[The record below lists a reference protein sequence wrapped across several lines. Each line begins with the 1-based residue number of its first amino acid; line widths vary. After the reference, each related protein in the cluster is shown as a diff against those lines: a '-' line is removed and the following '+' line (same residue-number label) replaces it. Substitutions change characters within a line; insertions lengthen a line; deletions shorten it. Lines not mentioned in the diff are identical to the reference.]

1 MVHGPY
7 PPKTSVHTPFS
18 WHGIPTHECASAHRR
33 SSGAN
38 ANAACQRNVPR
49 ARSWTGRGR
58 RGAMPKNCE
67 VAHSAP
73 HRPARTDRKAVR
85 RHARS
90 VRLLSVTCIAVEV
103 RDLAK
108 RTHTHVAPMRVDDA
122 LEERSVTNT
131 AEAHETQN
139 RSDKA
144 SSPAP
149 WVIDRDRRSVCA
161 QGCTCLAHCRPNLRR
176 A

>member
-1 MVHGPY
+1 MQTLLAIATCRGL
-7 PPKTSVHTPFS
+7 
-18 WHGIPTHECASAHRR
+18 
-33 SSGAN
+33 
-38 ANAACQRNVPR
+38 AAGLDEAGVGRCQRIAKWHTV
-49 ARSWTGRGR
+49 
-58 RGAMPKNCE
+58 
-67 VAHSAP
+67 SAP

-139 RSDKA
+139 RSYKA
-144 SSPAP
+144 SRRHGSSIGTAGRFARKVAPAWRTVDQISEELDGP
-149 WVIDRDRRSVCA
+149 VLQILTKRR
-161 QGCTCLAHCRPNLRR
+161 TPHLPT
-176 A
+176 